1 MESEGVEGRVGRREE
16 RREGGKEGGKED
28 GTREGERV
36 GWRERT
42 SPRQPSHGKQRPY
55 KFSV

>member
-1 MESEGVEGRVGRREE
+1 MESDGVGGRVG
-16 RREGGKEGGKED
+16 GVKGKEGGKED
-28 GTREGERV
+28 GRREGDRV